1 MPKSPYK
8 KKIFIVAGE
17 ASGDLHAAELIKEIK
32 RQAPDTEIV
41 GIGGDKMIEAGA
53 NILIH
58 QSKIAVM
65 GVVEIAAC
73 IRHILNALNLS
84 KTYLQKEHPDLV
96 ILIDYPGFNLMLA
109 KHAHKL
115 GIPVFYYIC
124 PQVWAW
130 RKGRVKKIKRYVTKA
145 AVILPFEEKFLKTH
159 GVDATF
165 VGHPLLDVVK
175 MENNAK
181 EILNNNNIDTN
192 KKIITLL
199 PGSRHGEVKKIFPVL
214 VQSIKF
220 IKKELPHIETVVGLA
235 PSIDK
240 KFLIDLLK
248 EDDKRLINNI
258 KFYSGNIYNLIG
270 HSSLVLAA
278 SGTVTLETAI
288 LETPLIVV
296 YILNQIS
303 YLLAKL
309 LVDVPY
315 VSLVNLVANKEI
327 VPELLQ
333 KDANSLNIAKHAVKL
348 LKDEN
353 KIYRMKQELKRI
365 KKLLGSNGAAKRA
378 AYLALSLVKSS

>member
-1 MPKSPYK
+1 MPQPLNK

-17 ASGDLHAAELIKEIK
+17 ASGDLHAAELIKELK
-32 RQAPDTEIV
+32 KQAPNIKIE

-73 IRHILNALNLS
+73 IRHILNALNIS

-130 RKGRVKKIKRYVTKA
+130 RKGRVRKIKRYVTKA

-159 GVDATF
+159 GVDASF
-165 VGHPLLDVVK
+165 VGHPLLDVVR

-181 EILNNNNIDTN
+181 KILNNKNIDTN
-192 KKIITLL
+192 KKIVTLL

-214 VQSIKF
+214 VQSIKL
-220 IKKELPHIETVVGLA
+220 IKKELPHIEAVVGVA
-235 PSIDK
+235 PSIDE
-240 KFLIDLLK
+240 KFLIDLIK
-248 EDDKRLINNI
+248 EKDKRLIDNM

-296 YILNQIS
+296 YILNQLS
-303 YLLAKL
+303 YFLAKL

-315 VSLVNLVANKEI
+315 VSLVNLVANKKI

-333 KDANSLNIAKHAVKL
+333 KEANSLNIAKHAIKL
-348 LKDEN
+348 LKDDNET
-353 KIYRMKQELKRI
+353 YRIKQSLKEV
-365 KKLLGSNGAAKRA
+365 KKLLGSKGAANRA
-378 AYLALSLVKSS
+378 AHLALSLVKSS

>member
-1 MPKSPYK
+1 MPQPLNK

-32 RQAPDTEIV
+32 KQAPDTEIV

-73 IRHILNALNLS
+73 IRHILNALNIS

-130 RKGRVKKIKRYVTKA
+130 RKGRVRKIKRYVTKA

-159 GVDATF
+159 GVDASF
-165 VGHPLLDVVK
+165 VGHPLLDVVR

-181 EILNNNNIDTN
+181 KILNNKNIDTN
-192 KKIITLL
+192 KKIVTLL

-214 VQSIKF
+214 VQSIKL
-220 IKKELPHIETVVGLA
+220 IKKELPHIEAVVGVA
-235 PSIDK
+235 PSIDE
-240 KFLIDLLK
+240 KFLIDLIK
-248 EDDKRLINNI
+248 EKDKRLIDNM

-296 YILNQIS
+296 YILNQLS
-303 YLLAKL
+303 YFLAKL

-315 VSLVNLVANKEI
+315 VSLVNLVANKKI

-333 KDANSLNIAKHAVKL
+333 KEANSLNIAKHAIKL
-348 LKDEN
+348 LKDDNET
-353 KIYRMKQELKRI
+353 YRIKQSLKEV
-365 KKLLGSNGAAKRA
+365 KKLLGSKGAANRA
-378 AYLALSLVKSS
+378 AHLALSLVKSS